1 MTKTVKLADIIIT
14 ERIRKDFGD
23 IDELARDI
31 EENGLMNPPVV
42 TEDMKL
48 IAGERRCRALKKLG
62 RTETEVR
69 VMPVADALQAFR
81 MEISENENRK
91 DFTFSER
98 MRYAKLLKEEYA
110 QEAKER
116 QLSGLKN
123 NGSASLEKNFSHDK
137 TSAKV
142 ANETG
147 FGSHKTF
154 EHAEYIYD
162 HADDEMIAALDEKK
176 LSINR
181 AYTTLKAKAAKLEA
195 EMKKQS
201 DDFDQERADAARR
214 LEKQTRRAEQLETD
228 LNVVKRLG
236 DPELVKEIDTWKART
251 QDASSKAAALEKE
264 LATEKNRNKMLEQSC
279 GYAEAV
285 EEERDAL
292 RDKVDA
298 LREELI
304 NAQNGLSTLQDV
316 IALIAKVRPQ
326 LEGAAKYISVEI
338 ANNDVKEMARNEIA
352 AMQDTLTNFNNML
365 TEVA

>member
-69 VMPVADALQAFR
+69 VMPVADALQAFK

-98 MRYAKLLKEEYA
+98 MRYAKLLKEEYSA
-110 QEAKER
+110 QARENSRANLKEGDKSP
-116 QLSGLKN
+116 SGK
-123 NGSASLEKNFSHDK
+123 KFSIGR
-137 TSAKV
+137 ANEQV

-162 HADDEMIAALDEKK
+162 HADDEMIAALDEKT

-181 AYTTLKAKAAKLEA
+181 AYTTLKAKAAALEA

-201 DDFDQERADAARR
+201 DDFDQERADVARR

-338 ANNDVKEMARNEIA
+338 ANSDVKEMARNEIA
-352 AMQDTLTNFNNML
+352 AMQDTLTNFNNIL

>member
-14 ERIRKDFGD
+14 DRIRKDFGD

-31 EENGLMNPPVV
+31 DENGLMNPPVV

-116 QLSGLKN
+116 QLAGLKN
-123 NGSASLEKNFSHDK
+123 VGNPSLGSFEPDDS
-137 TSAKV
+137 TSKKV
-142 ANETG
+142 AKQTD
-147 FGSHKTF
+147 FGSRATF
-154 EHAEYIYD
+154 QRAEYIYD
-162 HADDEMIAALDEKK
+162 HADDEMIAALDENK
-176 LSINR
+176 LSINK
-181 AYTTLKAKAAKLEA
+181 AYTTLKAKAAALEA

-264 LATEKNRNKMLEQSC
+264 LATEKNRNKMLEQAS
-279 GYAEAV
+279 GYAEAI
-285 EEERDAL
+285 EEERDRL
-292 RDKVDA
+292 RDKVEE
-298 LREELI
+298 LREELL

-316 IALIAKVRPQ
+316 VALVAKVRPQ
-326 LEGAAKYISVEI
+326 IEQASKYVSVEI
-338 ANNDVKEMARNEIA
+338 ADAKIK
-352 AMQDTLTNFNNML
+352 
-365 TEVA
+365 EVAKKEISALAGALKEFNSMIGAA

>member
-1 MTKTVKLADIIIT
+1 M
-14 ERIRKDFGD
+14 R
-23 IDELARDI
+23 
-31 EENGLMNPPVV
+31 
-42 TEDMKL
+42 L

-110 QEAKER
+110 KDAKER

-123 NGSASLEKNFSHDK
+123 VGDPSSGQLCPNEETTK
-137 TSAKV
+137 KV
-142 ANETG
+142 ADEVG
-147 FGSHKTF
+147 FGQTNLKK
-154 EHAEYIYD
+154 AEYIYD
-162 HADDEMIAALDEKK
+162 HADDEMIAALDAKK
-176 LSINR
+176 LSINK

-264 LATEKNRNKMLEQSC
+264 LATEKNRNKMLEQAS
-279 GYAEAV
+279 GYAEAI
-285 EEERDAL
+285 EEERDRL
-292 RDKVDA
+292 RDKVEE
-298 LREELI
+298 LREELL

-316 IALIAKVRPQ
+316 VALVAKVRPQ
-326 LEGAAKYISVEI
+326 IEQASKYVSVEI
-338 ANNDVKEMARNEIA
+338 ADAKIKEIA
-352 AMQDTLTNFNNML
+352 KKEISALAGALKEFNSMIG
-365 TEVA
+365 AA

>member
-14 ERIRKDFGD
+14 DRIRKDFGD

-69 VMPVADALQAFR
+69 VMPVADALQAFK

-98 MRYAKLLKEEYA
+98 MRYAKLLKEEYSA
-110 QEAKER
+110 QARENSRANLKEGDKSPSG
-116 QLSGLKN
+116 QLCPVGETTK
-123 NGSASLEKNFSHDK
+123 
-137 TSAKV
+137 KV
-142 ANETG
+142 ADEVG
-147 FGSHKTF
+147 FGQTNLKK
-154 EHAEYIYD
+154 AEYIYD
-162 HADDEMIAALDEKK
+162 HADDEMIAALDENK
-176 LSINR
+176 LSINK

-264 LATEKNRNKMLEQSC
+264 LATEKNRNKMLEQAS
-279 GYAEAV
+279 GYAEAI
-285 EEERDAL
+285 EEERDRL
-292 RDKVDA
+292 RDKVEE
-298 LREELI
+298 LREELL

-316 IALIAKVRPQ
+316 VALVTKVRPQ
-326 LEGAAKYISVEI
+326 IEQASKYVSVEI
-338 ANNDVKEMARNEIA
+338 ADAKIKEIA
-352 AMQDTLTNFNNML
+352 KKEISALAGAL
-365 TEVA
+365 TEFNSMIGAA